1 MGYFWVMLLT
11 LLLDQHYAPT
21 DSMMHIVL
29 GVNLVLLAVGL
40 RGIYMMLEEP
50 SVRTRVGAGMLIGA
64 AALILLIWGCL
75 LSMF

>member
-1 MGYFWVMLLT
+1 VM
-11 LLLDQHYAPT
+11 Y
-21 DSMMHIVL
+21 IVL

-64 AALILLIWGCL
+64 AVLILLIWGCL

>member
-1 MGYFWVMLLT
+1 MLLT
-11 LLLDQHYAPT
+11 LLLDQHYGPT
-21 DSMMHIVL
+21 DSMMHIFL

-64 AALILLIWGCL
+64 AMLLLLIWGCL